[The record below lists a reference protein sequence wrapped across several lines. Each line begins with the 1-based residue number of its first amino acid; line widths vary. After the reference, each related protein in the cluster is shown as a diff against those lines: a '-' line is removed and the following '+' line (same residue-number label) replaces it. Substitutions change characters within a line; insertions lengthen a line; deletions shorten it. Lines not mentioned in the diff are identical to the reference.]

1 MNWIGDRSW
10 AKTALVE
17 VEMIELINI
26 LLGGVL
32 LLAGR
37 KLFWLFVG
45 GIGFVTGLQFAAN
58 FWQGPDTLALD
69 IGLIVG
75 VIFALLAVFL
85 QTIAIGIAGFFAGGY
100 ILTALAGMIGMDTAG
115 AIFWIIYVIGGIIG
129 LVVVIY
135 LFDWA
140 IITLSSLAGAS
151 LLLPALFPQSAAG
164 GVIFAVLF
172 IIGIIVQGSVLRSE
186 QSARP

>member
-1 MNWIGDRSW
+1 
-10 AKTALVE
+10 
-17 VEMIELINI
+17 MIELINI
-26 LLGGVL
+26 LLGGAL

-58 FWQGPDTLALD
+58 FWQGPDTLALVF
-69 IGLIVG
+69 GLIVG
-75 VIFALLAVFL
+75 LIFALLAVFL

-100 ILTALAGMIGMDTAG
+100 VLTALAGMLGMDTS
-115 AIFWIIYVIGGIIG
+115 AIFWLIYVIGGIIG
-129 LVVVIY
+129 LVIVIY

-151 LLLPALFPQSAAG
+151 LLLQALFSQSGAG

-186 QSARP
+186 GLARK

>member
-1 MNWIGDRSW
+1 
-10 AKTALVE
+10 
-17 VEMIELINI
+17 MISLINVI
-26 LLGGVL
+26 LGGAL

-45 GIGFVTGLQFAAN
+45 AIGFVTGLQLADA
-58 FWQGPDTLALD
+58 FWQGPEGLT
-69 IGLIVG
+69 IIFGLILG
-75 VIFALLAVFL
+75 VLFALLAIFL

-100 ILTALAGMIGMDTAG
+100 TLTALAGMFGMDTSG
-115 AIFWIIYVIGGIIG
+115 AFWIIYVIGGIIG

-151 LLLPALFPQSAAG
+151 LLVQAFVPQSGVGTG
-164 GVIFAVLF
+164 GVIFAILV
-172 IIGIIVQGSVLRSE
+172 IIGIVVQGSVLRSE
-186 QSARP
+186 RAAST

>member
-1 MNWIGDRSW
+1 
-10 AKTALVE
+10 
-17 VEMIELINI
+17 MIELINI
-26 LLGGVL
+26 LLGGAL

-58 FWQGPDTLALD
+58 FWQGPDTLVLVF
-69 IGLIVG
+69 GLIVG

-100 ILTALAGMIGMDTAG
+100 TLTALAGMVGMDTG
-115 AIFWIIYVIGGIIG
+115 ASFWIIYVIGGILG
-129 LVVVIY
+129 LIVVIY

-151 LLLPALFPQSAAG
+151 LLLQALFPQSGAG

-172 IIGIIVQGSVLRSE
+172 IIGVAVQGSVLRSE
-186 QSARP
+186 QLTRT

>member
-1 MNWIGDRSW
+1 MIG
-10 AKTALVE
+10 
-17 VEMIELINI
+17 LINV
-26 LLGGVL
+26 LLGGTL

-45 GIGFVTGLQFAAN
+45 AIGFVTGLQFAAN
-58 FWQGPDTLALD
+58 FWQGPDNLA
-69 IGLIVG
+69 IIFGLIVG

-100 ILTALAGMIGMDTAG
+100 VSTALASMLGIDTSTS
-115 AIFWIIYVIGGIIG
+115 FLIIYIIGGIIG
-129 LVVVIY
+129 LAVVIY

-140 IITLSSLAGAS
+140 IITLSSLAGAT
-151 LLLPALFPQSAAG
+151 LLLQAFFPQSGAG

-186 QSARP
+186 QLART